1 MNNFPMLLLLSHG
14 FSNVVHIIE
23 LRALFT
29 FNELTERLQDGRILT
44 TWATRFI
51 EQNSARGSSARRLRW
66 WRSTVYR
73 SKVSRAWP
81 LISRKSERT
90 GPRRFERTTVEW
102 RVQGVAAAAALP
114 RDQRSG
120 AVFRAPLS
128 TRMRVYSGA
137 HAHNTRRKPPNLV
150 NWKPSNRQMSSS
162 PSNDLW
168 W

>member
-1 MNNFPMLLLLSHG
+1 MLLLLSRG
-14 FSNVVHIIE
+14 FSNVDDIIE

-29 FNELTERLQDGRILT
+29 FNELTDGGIST

-51 EQNSARGSSARRLRW
+51 EQNSARGSSARRLRS

-102 RVQGVAAAAALP
+102 RVQRVAAAAALP
-114 RDQRSG
+114 REQRSG

-128 TRMRVYSGA
+128 TRMRTATEA
-137 HAHNTRRKPPNLV
+137 HAHSTRRKPPNLA
-150 NWKPSNRQMSSS
+150 NWKPSNRQMPLS
-162 PSNDLW
+162 PSNDHSW
-168 W
+168 

>member
-1 MNNFPMLLLLSHG
+1 MLLLLSRG
-14 FSNVVHIIE
+14 FSNVDDIIE

-29 FNELTERLQDGRILT
+29 FNELTDGGIST

-102 RVQGVAAAAALP
+102 RVQRVAAAAALP
-114 RDQRSG
+114 REQRSG

-128 TRMRVYSGA
+128 TRMRAITEA
-137 HAHNTRRKPPNLV
+137 HAHSTRRKPPNLA
-150 NWKPSNRQMSSS
+150 NWKPSNRQMPLS
-162 PSNDLW
+162 PPNDLSW
-168 W
+168 

>member
-1 MNNFPMLLLLSHG
+1 MLLLLSRG
-14 FSNVVHIIE
+14 FSNVDDIIE

-29 FNELTERLQDGRILT
+29 FNELTDGGIST

-51 EQNSARGSSARRLRW
+51 EQNSARGSSARRLRS

-102 RVQGVAAAAALP
+102 RVQRVAAAAALP
-114 RDQRSG
+114 REQRSG

-128 TRMRVYSGA
+128 TRMRTVTEA
-137 HAHNTRRKPPNLV
+137 HAHSTRRKPPNLA
-150 NWKPSNRQMSSS
+150 NWKPSNRQMPLS
-162 PSNDLW
+162 PSNDHSW
-168 W
+168 